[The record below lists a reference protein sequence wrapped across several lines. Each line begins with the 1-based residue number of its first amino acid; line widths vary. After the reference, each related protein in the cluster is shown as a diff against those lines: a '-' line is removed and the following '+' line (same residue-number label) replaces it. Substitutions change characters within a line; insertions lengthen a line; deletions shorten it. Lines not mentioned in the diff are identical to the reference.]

1 MEHLPTTDE
10 ERGYREWEK
19 ALIKIKGKVLPLVD
33 MVLQGKSLE
42 SGALEEAGLSSA
54 GLDSSNSKAMARTRR
69 DARMSAILANLETQ
83 HTINVED
90 LNEEQIDAAEGILG
104 GRNTFI
110 TGSAGTGKSYLLGY
124 LVQVPG
130 QAR

>member
-1 MEHLPTTDE
+1 MALREEMREWRKLYSEEHQVPVYTVFSNKVLEGILEHLPTTDE
-10 ERGYREWEK
+10 ELRALPGVGEK
-19 ALIKIKGKVLPLVD
+19 TLIKIKGKVLPLVD

-83 HTINVED
+83 HTI
-90 LNEEQIDAAEGILG
+90 
-104 GRNTFI
+104 
-110 TGSAGTGKSYLLGY
+110 K
-124 LVQVPG
+124 
-130 QAR
+130 